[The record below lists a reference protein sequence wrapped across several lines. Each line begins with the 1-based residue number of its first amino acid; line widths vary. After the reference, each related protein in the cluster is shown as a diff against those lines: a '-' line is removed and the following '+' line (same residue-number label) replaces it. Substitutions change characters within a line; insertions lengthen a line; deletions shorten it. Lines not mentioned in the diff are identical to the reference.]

1 LIIAAL
7 LSGKTLFCCWLCR
20 KTHVLICTQAFID
33 ILDLT
38 EKVTET
44 NNIVLLAEKEEPY
57 FNSNSLPFTLG
68 PSDLAPRIKVLRQRQ
83 EQLQC
88 PGRNRECCCQ
98 IEEKEPA
105 DLETVTRYVADLHN
119 LLNDSTLAE
128 KKSFIRSF
136 ISEVRVA
143 GKEAL

>member
-1 LIIAAL
+1 MIIAAL

-20 KTHVLICTQAFID
+20 KTHVLICTQAFTN

-44 NNIVLLAEKEEPY
+44 NNIVLLTEKEEPY

-83 EQLQC
+83 EQLQMSRQESEMLLSDRREGAGR
-88 PGRNRECCCQ
+88 PGDRD
-98 IEEKEPA
+98 P
-105 DLETVTRYVADLHN
+105 
-119 LLNDSTLAE
+119 
-128 KKSFIRSF
+128 
-136 ISEVRVA
+136 VRGRLTQFA
-143 GKEAL
+143 